1 MAKSGQ
7 SDQKKQ
13 KFPNL
18 QSGDTDSRLERAFR
32 TLVGAARPQ
41 DFRRAQFKA
50 ALRELGFAWVE
61 GKATNPATTG
71 RAIPL
76 PTSVEGDPLDE
87 AFSFINQNFPE
98 VEFYLPYITAKA
110 RLLKH
115 LKAGGSLEPEP
126 EYDED
131 GFLSS

>member
-1 MAKSGQ
+1 MAKNEQ

-18 QSGDTDSRLERAFR
+18 QSGDNDSRLERAFR
-32 TLVGAARPQ
+32 TLVGSARPQ
-41 DFRRAQFKA
+41 DFRRAQFKS
-50 ALRELGFAWVE
+50 ALRELGFVWVE
-61 GKATNPATTG
+61 GKATNPATPG
-71 RAIPL
+71 RSISL
-76 PTSVEGDPLDE
+76 PDSVVGDPLEE
-87 AFSFINQNFPE
+87 AISFITQNFPE
-98 VEFYLPYITAKA
+98 VEFYLPFIISKA
-110 RLLKH
+110 RLLSR